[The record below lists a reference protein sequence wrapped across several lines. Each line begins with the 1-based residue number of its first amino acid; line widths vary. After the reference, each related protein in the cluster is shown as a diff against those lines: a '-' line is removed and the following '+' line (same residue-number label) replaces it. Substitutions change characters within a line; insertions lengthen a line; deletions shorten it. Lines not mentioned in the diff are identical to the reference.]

1 MVQITIFIYSYWLS
15 LIMKPLILSKNAN
28 ITVKNSSLCIAGK
41 QYALNELDFSDIF
54 IDRINGFIS
63 FQALRMLKA
72 NGINIHFEN
81 YTGEIE
87 YSLTTDNAIN
97 GKLKVA
103 QIEALKRKD
112 IPQSII
118 DSKIQTEREFLKAL
132 SNRYTVSAGYRI
144 KAQGLAKEAEFAS
157 YYFSQLKV
165 VFDTLAPDLNFQ
177 SRNTQVEKHNR
188 KARDGINAM
197 LNYAYTVLYA
207 KVRKAISENGLM
219 TDIGFVH
226 KNYAN
231 KEALVYDLVEIY
243 RWIGDLAVIKTLETS
258 KVNSN
263 MFAVSQLNSIRLKA
277 DLQSLI
283 IGQLQLILNK
293 FVQSEKYGNLKYE
306 TLIEKNT
313 KAFAQSLLNNKLMTF
328 DMPIDIGY
336 TDKDIIDKLANMTVE
351 ERKALGIRKNT
362 LWYIQQNIKKGKHPK
377 LYAKLRAKLP

>member
-1 MVQITIFIYSYWLS
+1 
-15 LIMKPLILSKNAN
+15 MKALILNKNAD
-28 ITVKNSSLCIAGK
+28 ITVKDSSLCIGGK
-41 QYALNELDFSDIF
+41 QYALNELDFTDIF
-54 IDRINGFIS
+54 VDRINGFVS

-87 YSLTTDNAIN
+87 YSLTTDNAVN
-97 GKLKVA
+97 GKLKIA

-112 IPQSII
+112 IPQAII

-132 SNRYTVSAGYRI
+132 SNRYNVSPEYKI
-144 KAQGLAKEAEFAS
+144 KSKGLAKEAEFAS
-157 YYFSQLKV
+157 YYFLQLKT
-165 VFDTLAPDLNFQ
+165 VFDALAPELNFQ
-177 SRNTQVEKHNR
+177 SRNTQLEKHNR

-207 KVRKAISENGLM
+207 KVRRAISENGLM
-219 TDIGFVH
+219 TDVGFVH

-231 KEALVYDLVEIY
+231 KEALVYDLVELY

-258 KVNSN
+258 KVSSN

-283 IGQLQLILNK
+283 IGQLQLILNR
-293 FVQSEKYGNLKYE
+293 FVQSEKYGNLQYE
-306 TLIEKNT
+306 TLINKNT
-313 KAFAQSLLNNKLMTF
+313 KSFAQSLLNNKPIAF
-328 DMPIDIGY
+328 DMPVDIGY
-336 TDKDIIDKLANMTVE
+336 TDRDIIEKLANMTVE

-377 LYAKLRAKLP
+377 LYNKIKSKLY

>member
-1 MVQITIFIYSYWLS
+1 MVQITIFIYPYWLS

-28 ITVKNSSLCIAGK
+28 ITVKNSALCIGDK

-132 SNRYTVSAGYRI
+132 SNRYNVIADYKI

-207 KVRKAISENGLM
+207 KVRKEISENGLM

-226 KNYAN
+226 KTYSN
-231 KEALVYDLVEIY
+231 KEALVYDLVELY

-283 IGQLQLILNK
+283 IGQLRCCNHSHFSML
-293 FVQSEKYGNLKYE
+293 
-306 TLIEKNT
+306 
-313 KAFAQSLLNNKLMTF
+313 
-328 DMPIDIGY
+328 
-336 TDKDIIDKLANMTVE
+336 
-351 ERKALGIRKNT
+351 
-362 LWYIQQNIKKGKHPK
+362 
-377 LYAKLRAKLP
+377 